1 MADYFAL
8 LTAAG
13 LADVNASMLDGVAL
27 PLVDLAVGDGGGASY
42 DPTGAEADLVNETA
56 RVPVEAVY
64 RDPTDD
70 TILIIEAVVPS
81 EDGGFWVR
89 EVGVFTADGDLFAI
103 GKLPPAYKPDISDG
117 AAFGMLV
124 RVRVKVAAAAQVQLV
139 ELSGD
144 FYATRDWVRAHQ
156 DFVAVISA
164 TTTAPPG
171 APAVDAKY
179 LIPGGATGVWAGRAG
194 QLAAWR
200 GALEG
205 WQFVTAPDGV
215 HVHAADTDATQRKV
229 AGVWTL
235 IAESPASALYLHAN
249 CL

>member
-1 MADYFAL
+1 MADYFAR

-13 LADVNASMLDGVAL
+13 LAAVNTSMLAGGPL
-27 PLVDLAVGDGGGASY
+27 PIVDLAVGDGGGASY
-42 DPTGAEADLVNETA
+42 DPTGAETDLVNETA
-56 RVPVEAVY
+56 RVPLEAVY

-81 EDGGFWVR
+81 EDGGFWAR
-89 EVGVFTADGDLFAI
+89 EVGVFTADGELFAI
-103 GKLPPAYKPDISDG
+103 GKLPPAYKPEISDG

-144 FYATRDWVRAHQ
+144 FYATRDWVRSHQ
-156 DFVAVISA
+156 DFVALVSA
-164 TTTAPPG
+164 TTLDPPAAPG
-171 APAVDAKY
+171 LDAKY
-179 LIPGGATGVWAGRAG
+179 LIPAGATGAWAGRAG

-215 HVHAADTDATQRKV
+215 HVHAADSDLTQRKV
-229 AGVWTL
+229 AGVWTP
-235 IAESPASALYLHAN
+235 IADSPAAALYLHTN